1 MGKRLL
7 RDQVFPVRGIR
18 LRRLAE
24 ELRPDEAGHHIRQ
37 HCARPTGVGVY
48 VPGRAVRPTGPAH
61 GAGVWDVAPA
71 EALLLLLLG
80 VRSVLPELPPG
91 PTGDRQPDAGDRRA
105 VFKPNAT
112 RALESVISED
122 RK

>member
-1 MGKRLL
+1 MPVASRCEPGRAQAEREVPRAQLLCEPAEPMEELLL

-37 HCARPTGVGVY
+37 HRARQAAVGVH
-48 VPGRAVRPTGPAH
+48 VPLRVVRATGPAH

-80 VRSVLPELPPG
+80 LRPVLLKFPPG
-91 PTGDRQPDAGDRRA
+91 PPG
-105 VFKPNAT
+105 
-112 RALESVISED
+112 
-122 RK
+122 